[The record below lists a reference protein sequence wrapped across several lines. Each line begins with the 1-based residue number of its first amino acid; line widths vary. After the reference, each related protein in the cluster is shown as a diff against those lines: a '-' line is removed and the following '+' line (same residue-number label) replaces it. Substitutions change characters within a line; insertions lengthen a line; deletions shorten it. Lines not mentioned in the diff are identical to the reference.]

1 MNDGIW
7 VEWPEIA
14 HLRGVSR
21 LDWSHPVEYHIV
33 VLLIYQNGA
42 TIIRY
47 PYMVSHGDYRPAI
60 PLIFLPLTQ
69 PGAART
75 FSSICCLSVQHTR
88 VCTPTRDTVRP
99 AIHVV
104 VWLLH
109 MPSVRFVPPDIDQLP
124 LAFRHRSSCAVL
136 RTSSCQCASSQ
147 LTTFV
152 ACNIEENSYTDSCW
166 WALPCR
172 TSITINAIDCL
183 KQPWEGRL
191 VGSKNVVCLT
201 PNSSC
206 LLLLL
211 RIRMHILQHP
221 IHHR

>member
-1 MNDGIW
+1 MIGPGWLSCLKLTAARPLGVAVAAGLDRMNDGIW

-47 PYMVSHGDYRPAI
+47 PYMVSHGDYRLAF

-75 FSSICCLSVQHTR
+75 FFEHLLFLCATYTR
-88 VCTPTRDTVRP
+88 MHSDTPTRDTVRP
-99 AIHVV
+99 AIRVV

-109 MPSVRFVPPDIDQLP
+109 MPSVRFMPPDIDQLP
-124 LAFRHRSSCAVL
+124 LAFRCRSSCVVL
-136 RTSSCQCASSQ
+136 RTSSCQCAS
-147 LTTFV
+147 L
-152 ACNIEENSYTDSCW
+152 
-166 WALPCR
+166 
-172 TSITINAIDCL
+172 
-183 KQPWEGRL
+183 
-191 VGSKNVVCLT
+191 
-201 PNSSC
+201 
-206 LLLLL
+206 
-211 RIRMHILQHP
+211 
-221 IHHR
+221 